1 MKTREAGISCKA
13 SGAKGLCQPW
23 RPDTSGTGT
32 ICAVLGASV
41 KYPQP
46 SLKVR
51 PFSEICY
58 FNFSAKLCKVLV
70 RFTQIIY
77 TLMLFRYGMV
87 TKA

>member
-58 FNFSAKLCKVLV
+58 TSTLYCKVLV
-70 RFTQIIY
+70 IFTQILY

>member
-1 MKTREAGISCKA
+1 
-13 SGAKGLCQPW
+13 
-23 RPDTSGTGT
+23 
-32 ICAVLGASV
+32 VLGASV

-58 FNFSAKLCKVLV
+58 TSTLYCKVLV
-70 RFTQIIY
+70 IFTQILY

-87 TKA
+87 TKAWIRLEQPERSLGLKNLNR